1 MISPAESS
9 QSSHTNSIATN
20 QRTQPSANGGLSRSS
35 SVRRLDYNGA
45 VASLSLD
52 PDTANAARSLLKG
65 ALELRSRAF
74 KAILTLL
81 LVFLALLPFADQ
93 VFSIVAEPLI
103 AAMPEGSSLISKQVA
118 SPFLTPM
125 KATFWVA
132 LFLAMPLLLYHLWK
146 LVAYWLPATKHRI
159 ALPFIAS
166 SAALFYI
173 GAAFAFLLV
182 LPMVFRFFANI
193 ELPGVKVMTDINAF
207 LSFTLGMVFAFG
219 FAFQVPIIIITIV
232 WTGLVS
238 RKTLGGARPY
248 VLLAAFVI
256 GMLLTPP
263 DVFSQTLLA
272 VPMYALFELALFL
285 CARLMPDR

>member
-1 MISPAESS
+1 
-9 QSSHTNSIATN
+9 
-20 QRTQPSANGGLSRSS
+20 
-35 SVRRLDYNGA
+35 
-45 VASLSLD
+45 VASLPLD
-52 PDTANAARSLLKG
+52 PDTATAARSLLKG

-81 LVFLALLPFADQ
+81 AAFVALFPFADR
-93 VFSIVAEPLI
+93 VFQIVSEPLMR
-103 AAMPEGSSLISKQVA
+103 AMPEGSSMISKQVA

-125 KATFWVA
+125 KATFWAA
-132 LFLAMPLLLYHLWK
+132 LFLVMPLLLYHLWK
-146 LVAYWLPATKHRI
+146 LVDSWLPAAKRKI

-173 GAAFAFLLV
+173 GALFAFFVV
-182 LPMVFRFFANI
+182 LPMVFQFFTSVTP
-193 ELPGVKVMTDINAF
+193 PGVKVMTDINAF
-207 LSFTLGMVFAFG
+207 LSFTLGMLFAFG
-219 FAFQVPIIIITIV
+219 FAFQVPIIIVTIV

-238 RKTLGGARPY
+238 RKTLAGARPY

-256 GMLLTPP
+256 GMVLTPP

-272 VPMYALFELALFL
+272 VPMYALFELALFV